1 MNTELKN
8 LHNSITVEEH
18 IKFIRYKSELDG
30 IKQCVIAVAVL
41 VLLKILAAATIKM
54 TGVVYPEGYSLLTIS
69 ILLYVAIRL
78 SMELSKINKRADQ
91 EINNAIFGEA
101 DTEYE
106 FNLAKAS
113 NNSVGHFEG
122 LTKTKDIKN
131 NEEPK

>member
-18 IKFIRYKSELDG
+18 IKFIRYKREFDG

-41 VLLKILAAATIKM
+41 VLLKILAAATIKI
-54 TGVVYPEGYSLLTIS
+54 TGVVHPEGYSILTIG

-101 DTEYE
+101 DTEYQS
-106 FNLAKAS
+106 NLAKA
-113 NNSVGHFEG
+113 NNDSVGHFEG
-122 LTKTKDIKN
+122 LTKTKEIKPQ
-131 NEEPK
+131 EQI